1 MYKLIVIALLA
12 GGLYYSYENGH
23 LEGLGDF
30 MSADSGEIQNP
41 VYARLSVDIRAEGRE
56 IEGIA
61 FGRMRSQAECEQRTQ
76 QEMRDMI
83 RQCPQCEVSEATCTD
98 SLAAREL
105 SHFEQRPT
113 HLTYLYG
120 SPGSRDERE
129 FAMIFWGLTV
139 DEARMLC
146 AMVEQGLSREYS
158 GELSCIREHDV

>member
-12 GGLYYSYENGH
+12 GGLYYSHENGH
-23 LEGLGDF
+23 LDGLGNF
-30 MSADSGEIQNP
+30 MSADSGEIRNP

-61 FGRMRSQAECEQRTQ
+61 FGKMRSQAECEQRTQ

-83 RQCPQCEVSEATCTD
+83 RQCPQCEMSEATCTD
-98 SLAAREL
+98 SLAKREL
-105 SHFEQRPT
+105 AYFAQRPT

-120 SPGSRDERE
+120 RPGSRDERE

-139 DEARMLC
+139 EEARMLC
-146 AMVEQGLSREYS
+146 TMVEQGLSGEYS

>member
-12 GGLYYSYENGH
+12 GGLYYSHENGH
-23 LEGLGDF
+23 LDGLGNF
-30 MSADSGEIQNP
+30 MSADSGEIRNP

-61 FGRMRSQAECEQRTQ
+61 FGKMRSQAECEQRTQ

-83 RQCPQCEVSEATCTD
+83 RQCPQCEMSEATCTD
-98 SLAAREL
+98 SLAKREL
-105 SHFEQRPT
+105 AYFAQRPT

-120 SPGSRDERE
+120 RPGSRDERE

-139 DEARMLC
+139 EEARMLC
-146 AMVEQGLSREYS
+146 TMVEQGLSREYS